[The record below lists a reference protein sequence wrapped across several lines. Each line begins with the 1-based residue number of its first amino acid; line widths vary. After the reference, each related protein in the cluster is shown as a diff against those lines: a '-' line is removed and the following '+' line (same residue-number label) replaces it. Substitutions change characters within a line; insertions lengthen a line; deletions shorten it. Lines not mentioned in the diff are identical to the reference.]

1 MNFDTVKISTS
12 ELYQKKNTIDLG
24 EITMMQYIEKLLK
37 KMKATEKGQ
46 GMVEYAL
53 IIAFVAAIEIFV
65 LNNGLRTA
73 VSSAFDKAKD
83 NVISATNKAT
93 ST

>member
-1 MNFDTVKISTS
+1 
-12 ELYQKKNTIDLG
+12 
-24 EITMMQYIEKLLK
+24 MMQYIEKLLK

-53 IIAFVAAIEIFV
+53 IIAFVAAIAIFV